1 VWAARANLLST
12 ETKKLKTKTKE
23 IKQTKLKKITTTN
36 QTGVAPNLAGG

>member
-23 IKQTKLKKITTTN
+23 IKQTKQIKKTTN
-36 QTGVAPNLAGG
+36 QTGVAPDLAGG